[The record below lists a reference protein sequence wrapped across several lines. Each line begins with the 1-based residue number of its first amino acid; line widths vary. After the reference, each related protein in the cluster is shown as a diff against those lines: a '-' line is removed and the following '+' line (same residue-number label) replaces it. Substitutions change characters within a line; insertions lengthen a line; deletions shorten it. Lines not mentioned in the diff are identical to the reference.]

1 MSPCH
6 PIPVNVG
13 LVNKNRNL
21 NHMLIWIEW
30 LDSNLSNPHI
40 KGDTR
45 CRGMKTG
52 LCNHMTQQQ
61 FTSASNDAVQDQS
74 PSANGGKFGLTVSA
88 AARITKML
96 ADEPDGS
103 FFRVAVLGG
112 GCSGFQYDFSIDA
125 TKQPDDCVFTAHDVE
140 IVIDSMSLE
149 LVDTAELDYKQDL
162 MGSYFAVNNPN
173 ATASCGCGTSF
184 SV

>member
-1 MSPCH
+1 
-6 PIPVNVG
+6 
-13 LVNKNRNL
+13 
-21 NHMLIWIEW
+21 
-30 LDSNLSNPHI
+30 
-40 KGDTR
+40 
-45 CRGMKTG
+45 
-52 LCNHMTQQQ
+52 MTQQKV
-61 FTSASNDAVQDQS
+61 TSVSKEVLQDQA
-74 PSANGGKFGLTVSA
+74 PVANGGKFGLTESA

-112 GCSGFQYDFSIDA
+112 GCSGFQYDFSIDV
-125 TKQPDDCVFTAHDVE
+125 TKQPDDCVFTEHGVE
-140 IVIDSMSLE
+140 IVIDAMSLE
-149 LVDTAELDYKQDL
+149 LVDTAQLDYKQDL

>member
-1 MSPCH
+1 
-6 PIPVNVG
+6 
-13 LVNKNRNL
+13 
-21 NHMLIWIEW
+21 
-30 LDSNLSNPHI
+30 
-40 KGDTR
+40 
-45 CRGMKTG
+45 
-52 LCNHMTQQQ
+52 MTQQQ
-61 FTSASNDAVQDQS
+61 VTSASKDATRTSRQL
-74 PSANGGKFGLTVSA
+74 PNGGKFGLTVSA
-88 AARITKML
+88 ATRITKML

-112 GCSGFQYDFSIDA
+112 GCSGFQYDFSIDV

-140 IVIDSMSLE
+140 IVIDAISLE